1 LLDDLSVTEAAGH
14 RAESD
19 ASHAVS
25 VPPEAAVVP
34 GGSAPLGTSSL
45 ATSTASTAMTVV
57 EVIECTF
64 RQMGTAKYTQS

>member
-1 LLDDLSVTEAAGH
+1 LLDDLSVTVAAGH
-14 RAESD
+14 LAESG
-19 ASHAVS
+19 ASHVVS
-25 VPPEAAVVP
+25 VPSWVPEVP
-34 GGSAPLGTSSL
+34 GGSAALGTSSL